1 MGDLLRGKRRRGV
14 IAAVA
19 VVAIAVLAAS
29 IGAAASKSAPTKAS
43 ATPRVAFLLPE
54 NVTPRWN
61 GSDKPAFVKA
71 LGKLYKG
78 VKIDVLNANNQPDTQ
93 TSQAEDEITK
103 GAKVLVV
110 AAIDGKAFGNVAK
123 RAINQGV
130 KVIAYDRLIA
140 GAKISAYV
148 SFNSVTV
155 GHAMGAWM
163 KAHTKK
169 GARVAIINGSNTDAN
184 AHYVNT
190 GMLQVFKPLFKS
202 GARKVVGPATGT
214 WTPGWT
220 PTTAQR
226 EMEQLLTKNKNK
238 INAVLSANDGMAG
251 GIISALKAQK
261 LAGKVPVTG
270 QDASLEGIQNII
282 RKYQGMSVFK
292 DIRKQAPAAAAI
304 ANALLRGKKKLPGV
318 NSRTANASGSLIPSV
333 ILPVKA
339 VGYANLGLLVR
350 NGWVNTPGI
359 GGLKNVCKGVPKQ
372 SICKNA

>member
-19 VVAIAVLAAS
+19 VAAMAVLAAS

-43 ATPRVAFLLPE
+43 ASPRVAFLLPE
-54 NVTPRWN
+54 NVTPRWEN
-61 GSDKPAFVKA
+61 FDRGAFVNTLK
-71 LGKLYKG
+71 KLYKG
-78 VKIDVLNANNQPDTQ
+78 VQIDVVNAKNNPDTQ
-93 TSQAEDEITK
+93 TSQAENEITK

-123 RAINQGV
+123 RAAAQGV
-130 KVIAYDRLIA
+130 KVIAYDRIIA
-140 GAKISAYV
+140 GAKLSAYV

-155 GHAMGAWM
+155 GHSMGVWM

-184 AHYVNT
+184 AHFVNT
-190 GMLQVFKPLFKS
+190 GMLQVFKPLFKAGS
-202 GARKVVGPATGT
+202 RKVVGPAAGT
-214 WTPGWT
+214 WTPGWD
-220 PTTAQR
+220 PPTAQR

-251 GIISALKAQK
+251 GIIAALKAQK

-282 RKYQGMSVFK
+282 RGYQGMTVFK
-292 DIRKQAPAAAAI
+292 DIRKQAPAAARI
-304 ANALLRGKKKLPGV
+304 TNALLRGKKKLPGI
-318 NSRTANASGSLIPSV
+318 NSRTANASGSAIPTV
-333 ILPVKA
+333 LLPVKA
-339 VGYANLGLLVR
+339 VGYANLSLLVK
-350 NGWVNTPGI
+350 NGWVNVPGI
-359 GGLKNVCKGVPKQ
+359 GGLKNVCKGVPKK
-372 SICKNA
+372 SICK